1 LVLCKPMSVTID
13 LGETALFH
21 QGLPKQVSDW
31 LTWNIGPVYHTDE
44 IWRHN
49 EHVLESKLGRSKS
62 LSAVLVNIQAQHSHA
77 HECGTMMVVHA
88 CGWNFT
94 SKRRFATGTDTIA
107 VTHFHSSLLRIED
120 ADNALRFVIK
130 WMQ

>member
-1 LVLCKPMSVTID
+1 MSVTID

-21 QGLPKQVSDW
+21 QGLPTQVSDW
-31 LTWNIGPVYHTDE
+31 LTCHIGPVYHTDE

-49 EHVLESKLGRSKS
+49 EHILEPKLGRSKS
-62 LSAVLVNIQAQHSHA
+62 LGAVLVNIQAQYSHPQA
-77 HECGTMMVVHA
+77 CDSMVVVHA

-107 VTHFHSSLLRIED
+107 VTHSHSSLLRIED
-120 ADNALRFVIK
+120 AAQALRFVIK

>member
-1 LVLCKPMSVTID
+1 MALCKIMSVTID

-21 QGLPKQVSDW
+21 QGLPTRVSDW
-31 LTWNIGPVYHTDE
+31 LTHNIGPVYHTDE
-44 IWRHN
+44 IWHHN
-49 EHVLESKLGRSKS
+49 EQVLESKLGRSKS
-62 LSAVLVNIQAQHSHA
+62 LSKVLVSIQAQYNEPQA
-77 HECGTMMVVHA
+77 CGSMLVVHA

-107 VTHFHSSLLRIED
+107 IVQYHSTLLRIED
-120 ADNALRFVIK
+120 ESQALRFAIK